1 MPVRAS
7 VSLHL
12 LCWSW
17 LHWILTSTSPSL
29 FPYNIIIIMT
39 TRGESCCI
47 FTSQKQAFLW
57 CTCVIRWQ
65 GQKWH
70 HTCAVCQI
78 FFFSPLTHSCICIHS
93 VPWHTRRGRGRRT
106 PSCINSQCQACFQK
120 GCKLC
125 WRGRMWHVQCGR
137 RWPFLCS
144 RWWDK
149 QLIDLTTCACRLA
162 TSRSA
167 SRYSW
172 PCFHQ
177 KIARAVTYDFL
188 VMVVTFDLPKCDALS
203 WWRVCS
209 LPPLP
214 SWPSVFFSDTPSSQ
228 DVS

>member
-1 MPVRAS
+1 MLSAKS
-7 VSLHL
+7 
-12 LCWSW
+12 
-17 LHWILTSTSPSL
+17 
-29 FPYNIIIIMT
+29 F
-39 TRGESCCI
+39 
-47 FTSQKQAFLW
+47 FLP
-57 CTCVIRWQ
+57 
-65 GQKWH
+65 
-70 HTCAVCQI
+70 
-78 FFFSPLTHSCICIHS
+78 PLTHSCICIHS
-93 VPWHTRRGRGRRT
+93 VPWHTRRGRRRRT

-125 WRGRMWHVQCGR
+125 WRARMWHVQCGR

-214 SWPSVFFSDTPSSQ
+214 SWPSLFFSDTPSSQ